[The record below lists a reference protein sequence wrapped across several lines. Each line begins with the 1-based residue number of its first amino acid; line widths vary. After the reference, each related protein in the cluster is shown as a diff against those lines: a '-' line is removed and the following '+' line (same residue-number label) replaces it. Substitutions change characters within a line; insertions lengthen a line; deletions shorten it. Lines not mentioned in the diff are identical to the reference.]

1 MEDIKKRDA
10 KCWGIFIS
18 TLFICRYWTD
28 HDDTYLYM
36 LLDYIC
42 GGELFSLLRNAGR
55 FTLYTANF
63 YAAEII
69 SALDY
74 LHARSIVYRDL
85 KPENL
90 LIDRQ
95 GHLKLTDF
103 GFAKF
108 LSDR

>member
-1 MEDIKKRDA
+1 
-10 KCWGIFIS
+10 
-18 TLFICRYWTD
+18 
-28 HDDTYLYM
+28 M

-108 LSDR
+108 LNDRLEKYGILFFKKSITTYFEFRSSHIE